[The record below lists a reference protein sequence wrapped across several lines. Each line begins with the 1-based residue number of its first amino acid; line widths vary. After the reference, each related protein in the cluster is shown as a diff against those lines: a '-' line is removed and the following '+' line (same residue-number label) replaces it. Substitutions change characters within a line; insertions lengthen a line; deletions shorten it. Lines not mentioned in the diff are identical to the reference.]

1 MVGAIRPALGG
12 IDAGLARLD
21 KAADRIARDGASGD
35 LAGNLVDLMRAR
47 QEVRTN
53 LAVVRTADET
63 IGTLL
68 DEFA

>member
-1 MVGAIRPALGG
+1 MVGAISHALGG